1 MESSRASDGQTAP
14 RVPVYLD
21 HNATTPVDPAVIA
34 AAVPYLTTHFGNP
47 SSGHRYGLVARQA
60 VDEARQQTA
69 GLVGCEPKEL
79 AFVGSGSEANN
90 LALRG
95 AVLANA
101 SPGRRTIVTQT
112 TEHPSVLA
120 TCAALQR
127 AGVCDVVVLDVD
139 GHGRLDPEQ
148 ARSAIDASTLLVSIQ
163 YANGETGTIQP
174 IAELARLAHQQG
186 ALFHTDACQAVGKIS
201 IDIALLEVDLLSLAG
216 HKMYAPKGI
225 AALVHRHE
233 IGLDAI
239 TYGGGQEGGLRSG
252 TENVPY
258 IVGLGRASVLPK
270 ENLVSEGERLR
281 ALRDLLFDELSA
293 RLTRAVRLN
302 GHATSRL
309 PNTLNISIDGVNG
322 RALLAATPQ
331 VAAST
336 GSACHASTG
345 EPSGVLMAMRLSPER
360 AVAAVRLTL
369 GRTTTEADVRT
380 AVDALVATIDKGIG
394 DA

>member
-1 MESSRASDGQTAP
+1 MDSRPASDGLAAP
-14 RVPVYLD
+14 RMPVYLD
-21 HNATTPVDPAVIA
+21 HNATTPVDPAVVA
-34 AAVPYLTTHFGNP
+34 ATLPYLTTHFGNP

-69 GLVGCEPKEL
+69 GLVGCDPKDL
-79 AFVGSGSEANN
+79 VFVGSGSEANN

-95 AVLANA
+95 AVLASA
-101 SPGRRTIVTQT
+101 SHGRRTIVTQA

-120 TCAALQR
+120 TCAALRR

-139 GHGRLDPEQ
+139 AHGLVDVEQ
-148 ARSAIDASTLLVSIQ
+148 ARSAIDATTLLVSIQ

-174 IAELARLAHQQG
+174 IAELARLAHKRG
-186 ALFHTDACQAVGKIS
+186 ALFHTDACQAAGKIS
-201 IDIALLEVDLLSLAG
+201 IDVAALEVDLLSLAG

-225 AALVHRHE
+225 AALVRRHE
-233 IGLDAI
+233 IGLDAT

-258 IVGLGRASVLPK
+258 IAGLGRASVLAK
-270 ENLVSEGERLR
+270 ENLIGEGERLR
-281 ALRDLLFDELSA
+281 ALRDLLYEELRA
-293 RLTRAVRLN
+293 RLTRAVHLN
-302 GHATSRL
+302 GHPTLRL
-309 PNTLNISIDGVNG
+309 PNTLNISIEGVDS
-322 RALLAATPQ
+322 RSLLAATPQ

-336 GSACHASTG
+336 GSACHTGTG
-345 EPSGVLMAMRLSPER
+345 EPSGVLMAMRMPPER
-360 AVAAVRLTL
+360 AAAAVRLSA

-380 AVDALVATIDKGIG
+380 AVDALVAAVHKGIG